1 MLRVLALGA
10 GVQSSTVALMMAH
23 GELETVDYAIFADT
37 EWEPKRV
44 YEWLDYLE
52 PKLPFPVLRV
62 RGRRLWDPSATERGG
77 KYGWTTTPMY
87 TADGG
92 MLKRQC
98 TADWKIEPITRKIR
112 ELLGAKPGRRVPKG
126 EGAEEVFGIS
136 LDEATRMKDSR
147 YPWLTH
153 RYPLVWDK
161 RMTRQGC
168 LAWMEAKGYP
178 QPPRSACVF
187 CPFKSDREWKAL
199 EPDEWAAAVE
209 FERSKLAGTGPQNQ
223 PAYLHAQ
230 RVPLPE
236 VDLSG
241 AEGRGLQSLW
251 DSECEGMCGV

>member
-23 GELETVDYAIFADT
+23 GELESVDCAIFADT
-37 EWEPKRV
+37 GWEPRKV

-52 PKLPFPVLRV
+52 PKLPFPVHRV
-62 RGRRLWDPSATERGG
+62 TGRKLWDPTRPVGG
-77 KYGWTTTPMY
+77 KGYGWTTTPMY
-87 TADGG
+87 TSDGG

-98 TADWKIEPITRKIR
+98 TSNWKIEPSIRKIR
-112 ELLGAKPGRRVPKG
+112 ELLGVKPGRSVPRG
-126 EGAEEVFGIS
+126 VVAEEVFGIS
-136 LDEATRMKDSR
+136 LDEAQRMRDSR

-153 RYPLVWDK
+153 QYPLVWEK

-168 LAWMEAKGYP
+168 LAWMAEGGYP

-187 CPFKSDREWKAL
+187 CPFKRDREWKAL
-199 EPDEWAAAVE
+199 EPDEWAKAVE
-209 FERSKLAGTGPQNQ
+209 YERLKLEGTSPKHQLS
-223 PAYLHAQ
+223 YLHAQ

-251 DSECEGMCGV
+251 NDECEGMCGV